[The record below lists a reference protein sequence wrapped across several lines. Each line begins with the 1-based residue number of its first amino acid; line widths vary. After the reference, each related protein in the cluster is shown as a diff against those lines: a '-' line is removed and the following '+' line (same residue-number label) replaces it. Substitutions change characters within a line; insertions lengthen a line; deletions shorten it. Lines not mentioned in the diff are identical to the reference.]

1 MPVQSEDFSA
11 FDEVIE
17 KAKKAPQVKAMP
29 EEDFSAFDEV
39 IKKKG
44 TSEGLSQPTDG
55 LQGGASVS
63 EYGTF
68 PIMGGRVPKDQE
80 SIPGPI
86 VEEPTNAADLLG
98 LQNAQ
103 TKKDLYSKGYDVNKL
118 TSDLQNVDTD
128 LLQGYDAGAFTKDKL
143 LQEYKENPQKYED
156 DIAYLNFVSTH
167 RKAVAALP
175 KEERANFS
183 EIYLTKD
190 KEEGKKLADKINQY
204 GGDYK
209 RELLNN
215 LSKMTGDEY
224 KFLDDELDKEST
236 EKGSRLG
243 YIYNSFLN
251 GIGSVSSG
259 ASDVM
264 MQILT
269 TVLPEKMIGGT
280 KEEALSQWRN
290 EVEPVTRTAM
300 SQLIGAD
307 VGENKQ
313 RKYEKEF
320 WTSAIGGL
328 AGSVP
333 MMVSPYGTG
342 LFLGS
347 YDAGLQSIN
356 NTEEGK
362 KLPESTKSIFAVGV
376 GLAGAALEKVGL
388 DKIFGKQ
395 SKRAAIGIAS
405 KTISDLLE
413 KSTVPITKEV
423 FEAALNAN
431 AKTIKQKIIGAG
443 GKIGRGASI
452 EALTGASQ
460 EAANVV
466 AEKLLNALQKKE
478 VFQPQSMGEIAGRV
492 IYAGAQEGVGGGLL
506 GGVSAFTN
514 KTRNYISEKVA
525 EAKTPEDIQKIK
537 NEVIVQ
543 FQNNRIQRNET
554 DQLIKLVDDYANI
567 NSKVPENV
575 ENRKE
580 VINTISERDEIKTQI
595 DAKQQELNNA
605 DDAFKPELQKELN
618 ALQGRYDELN
628 EEAVAISKGEKL
640 VEEAAV
646 KAEPQEGEQV
656 YRVDYKDEQGNPATK
671 YFRNEEESRSFY
683 ESTPGEKTGYYD
695 KFPRGGKIEE
705 VTPTGA
711 EVVSTATGESEGQKV
726 EGAVPTG
733 GERVG
738 EGAAEAAPAVLEG
751 SVGVGGDMLN
761 ENEFSETQTNVKNE
775 ETRKLINAVAEIYGR
790 PLYIGDFTDKY
801 ISRLQDM
808 GDLGYEVSQLLNAPK
823 RAAKLI
829 NEFAKKNKVEQSIK
843 ETTKAE
849 TETKPETAVGQD
861 VVIQQMKPFT
871 DEMVKIEREFE
882 NNNYEIRTD
891 YDNEIIVTD
900 KDGEIVDAEDL
911 PSNLL
916 KLAQDYEK
924 AVGKLGEFDA
934 SAMEKALSE
943 SRKVEEGQA
952 EVVETEQAKL
962 PPIKEGATA
971 QLPPQ
976 VKGGISRDMV
986 FKDGEW
992 QQQVGGQVTK
1002 VGAAVQQQA
1011 QQQWEADNKLAAAAK
1026 VTPEAKPTVAP
1037 EGKPK
1042 VAPPSKAAEKLKKAK
1057 ERKEAAAAPSG
1068 MPKEGINV
1076 SNKSDLVDLLDRVQ
1090 EESKKRILQAA
1101 QKGINTLKSIFPD
1114 MDIYVHETADSY
1126 NEVMPNKGARNS
1138 RGNFS
1143 FYEEDGKIKGRID
1156 INLSNASETTV
1167 AHEITHAILLKQF
1180 GEDLAAFKQFRDRI
1194 SKVIA
1199 EDLDKELVAFEAK
1212 YKGLDVAP
1220 EEYLTQL
1227 AAILAT
1233 KAETVT
1239 YKPSTLR
1246 KIAAIINELVTRIT
1260 NGKFSPFKSEADFKN
1275 FVDFLNQISGAIREG
1290 KEVVVKEPQI
1300 QKKGLPLTSKYD
1312 IYEAESERPELAGDR
1327 GGRIEGRS
1335 LAPLEGAPSV
1345 PEINGP
1351 DPRLVA
1357 VAEKYAKEN
1366 GIPLR
1371 RQAEYVKVDEGRAKR
1386 IADAYEEMKHDPQNP
1401 KVKEAYDN
1409 LIKQTI
1415 AQYKALTDAGYKFW
1429 FIDANI
1435 PSNAEYASSPYNALR
1450 DARKNKEMGVFPTTD
1465 GFGSDERI
1473 DVSDNPLM
1481 AETGFYWSVGGLDGK
1496 KKPVLANDLFRA
1508 VHDMFGHGL
1517 EGAGFRARGEENAWQ
1532 AHIRLFTGSAIG
1544 ALTSETRGQNSWLN
1558 YGPHGEKNKNAK
1570 VEDTVFADQKTGL
1583 MPEWTW
1589 TEGRAGDQPEIKTR
1603 QDLAEEPTAEDLA
1616 IENNPNSFQNAK
1628 EFANESKFSNKIQF
1642 KNALQ
1647 KRIKSFISEL
1657 KKVYGKSF
1665 DPSVY
1670 DEKTFKYLSD
1680 VLTKESFDAIREHP
1694 EAIGWYDAKTKQAL
1708 AVLSTIHPEIAKDKE
1723 ARGAFIL
1730 SLAIMSNGNKV
1741 DNNFDLAE
1749 KAYRYFKDNKRFY
1762 TEGKYGAQQIGI
1774 KSALKLINSLLDNGL
1789 SMSDINDFLTSKYDA
1804 KDLKITVNGKDKNF
1818 ASGELAKEKVYGAI
1832 IFGSKIGNGF
1842 YMNLWG
1848 EFGQLTMDRWFMRT
1862 WGRLTGTL
1870 IDIKKENI
1878 QNNRERLKSALE
1890 EVKNDQQASEIL
1902 KSITG
1907 PIYSKSL
1914 VDIANI
1920 LEKKSAKKDLRSIL
1934 ENNDKTKE
1942 LKLAAN
1948 NYAKAVR
1955 GEKEAPANGSERKFI
1970 REVFDDVQKRLK
1982 KEYEIDISMA
1992 DLQAVLWY
2000 PEKILYESF
2009 KEGESFEESSKEY
2022 TEESAPDYLNAA
2034 KKIAKKYGIEDNQI
2048 NAAIRS
2054 ESELIRPTEGIGD
2067 TGSRE
2072 AAIESSKESI
2082 EKFKKSLGDEGK
2094 KGKIKSRQDLSSDLK
2109 DVESTAKALEGV
2121 DKSKG
2126 KSLINGL
2133 LNTFTGKDYFYH
2145 GTTSPFSKFK
2155 KFKKMGVE
2163 AIETEQPIFLAQNKN
2178 AAEPFSTAKGGRL
2191 LRVKIS
2197 QDAKLFDPD
2206 KIRTNEKPIEY
2217 DYSNLTEEARKLAE
2231 AFDNNE
2237 IGLTLG
2243 KLKDKDGYEI
2253 ITNYIQH
2260 GDWDV
2265 LESKGV
2271 KEWLIKNG
2279 YDGVF
2284 IREFRNTKDKNLAI
2298 FNPDKLIINEPQSI
2312 SEAYHKA
2319 KEDGTNPEL
2328 VNAVEDLLSERPT
2341 GIKSRQDIGE
2351 DYSEMKDIVQ
2361 DYFDEGISLDDTI
2374 ESITSELGDSS
2385 QETKDLI
2392 TRAYNELKGGKPEEK
2407 AAKPEEAPK
2416 VEDKEAKKEFDELI
2430 SSEIDNFGTF
2440 TNYLSGKTIKKYE
2453 GDELRNEQQVL
2464 EQQLRPALERGLE
2477 IIQKAKE
2484 VFGDNYVAGLLNYLE
2499 TASISPEKKALAYVS
2514 LENELAKQK
2523 MENPSDAPRIEKL
2536 QDLVRAASQAYLRS
2550 NSLAINFG
2558 RLRKFAEIGYDV
2570 SKMTDRFF
2578 SSRQLEDKK
2587 KIEEAIQAKP
2597 DQINKAAEEK
2607 IKEDEEIKKKV
2618 EEGVE
2623 AEIAKLFEKFSD
2635 AKKKVINKSLSAI
2648 DKAMSKL
2655 SSKSYKSGFK
2665 SRSDLDDAM
2674 TEGFKKIKR
2683 AMKAGISPAEAIEI
2697 GIKEIKSIYE
2707 KEYGTTWTDEAAF
2720 RKDLT
2725 EALKAEGAI
2734 SVNLIK
2740 KRIEDLESQ
2749 IKSYQE
2755 KIAKG
2760 GVLGEKRKEKFSDVE
2775 EVQKLIKERDELRKQ
2790 NQKLIRASR
2799 EQSGEMSPSEKAL
2812 QKRIEALEEE
2822 LDRVKERRRKEKP
2835 ETNTP
2840 AEKKLTEREKELI
2853 KAIELENEKWDAEI
2867 DAARQRAKDYEKLE
2881 TERNRQLKKV
2891 GELKEK
2897 LEILK
2902 SGKLPEGKKIEPK
2915 ADTPEIESLKKEL
2928 EDTEKQLRKNL
2939 AHQRRLEELEK
2950 ELQRL
2955 KDRKEKEKNPKKEKE
2970 YSYDETLLRD
2980 QIEKERL
2987 DWKIEKNIEKLN
2999 KELDRVRNRREKTTD
3014 PKQKRELTDEEKRIT
3029 DEIKEEQKKWS
3040 EETVPLK
3047 KLEKDILKLNKQIEK
3062 GQKDK
3067 FEKKTTRESEELDR
3081 LRKEKA
3087 EKQAILEALD
3097 PTPRMFIENALI
3109 EQGFGREINVRTK
3122 DGVEKRMVLDWKKL
3136 AGEEGSV
3143 DNIRERVESALRDK
3157 GYSEEQ
3163 ILRMK
3168 DAFVE
3173 EYNNLAAS
3181 IAEKALNEINAKN
3194 KEGVTIEQ
3202 KSAVRKLVE
3211 MYNYGLFDKDPVE
3224 YEIAL
3229 AKTLGVTGLGVDAV
3243 RKMAELGQTMSN
3255 LFNSNF
3261 EGQPLNESTLR
3272 TAIQVIEE
3280 QARVILNM
3288 EALKGGNWFFKG
3300 TELTR
3305 MYMDVAQRMM
3315 LNTFKQGLENPISG
3329 LLERFY
3335 SSVAYAGKIPE
3346 TLNAQQRKLAR
3357 DIYKEIVLQKGLGYG
3372 NVGNAF
3378 ITTGNIDAYV
3388 HKLPD
3393 SALVQGIMSVAMGK
3407 TILDAVDSSYKAKIT
3422 QQKFTYNLIKILTK
3436 DRVINGK
3443 TVKGM
3448 SLDEAKKYVAEKISG
3463 QSFEKAKQTA
3473 KEIID
3478 RVNKDAGRKIF
3489 NDSPQFVNRL
3499 ANDIVNA
3506 ALINGEAITE
3516 EMVTAAY
3523 NAAYRAAG
3531 RGLGHVSN
3539 NYLTSG
3545 VNYMTGKIETQ
3556 RKKAIE
3562 EKRFTDAAFLNIY
3575 SMLFRNVLNPF
3586 VGGGTN
3592 WIVLKAEKTG
3602 LGLISGFINKVRN
3615 SSKIDMTSETG
3626 MKELEDAMYDDMKA
3640 NDKFTR
3646 GAIGGMVTALAFLL
3660 IKGTAAEDEYEKWIK
3675 KNPWAKKYINVF
3687 TPELV
3692 LLMIAANATEK
3703 DYKKYLENT
3712 LNLGDQ
3718 FDKGKMALKVLHSKD
3733 HLTQFGTLLNS
3744 SIGSPLPWRLVR
3756 DGQQLW
3762 AGATGGEP
3770 YVVSKEK
3777 PKDFF
3782 EAYLKG
3788 GMIDFFQDMMSKE
3801 PKEKKIGEKF
3811 PESKG
3816 IKWLEDKNADMPELP
3831 NLEKIKVNVD
3841 NKHPE
3846 GKMTAE
3852 EQAKFKEIWEA
3863 EAVKVADQI
3872 QKNHEKYQYTLDKE
3886 KLKQIRQRISE
3897 VATKETHEKM
3907 SKYYKRD
3914 RLSSRDEEMFK
3925 IKILG
3930 KEIE

>member
-1 MPVQSEDFSA
+1 MQELDINIEAEAPEQQTEQTEKL
-11 FDEVIE
+11 FDPIYKHKDGRIVT
-17 KAKKAPQVKAMP
+17 KKQLL
-29 EEDFSAFDEV
+29 
-39 IKKKG
+39 
-44 TSEGLSQPTDG
+44 SEGLDDARIQKGLDNQIITQIGDTEDPDQEFQHQDGRKVSVKALAEEGITSDRIATGIAKGLITPIEKKNQLPSTSG
-55 LQGGASVS
+55 LQGGVSVS

-80 SIPGPI
+80 PIPGPI

-128 LLQGYDAGAFTKDKL
+128 LLRGYDAGAFTKDKL

-215 LSKMTGDEY
+215 LSKMTGEEY

-280 KEEALSQWRN
+280 KEEALAQWRN

-313 RKYEKEF
+313 KKYEKEF

-333 MMVSPYGTG
+333 MMVSPYETG

-413 KSTVPITKEV
+413 KSTAPITKEV

-431 AKTIKQKIIGAG
+431 AKTIKQKIIDAG

-466 AEKLLNALQKKE
+466 AEKLLNASQKKE

-506 GGVSAFTN
+506 GGLSAFTN

-543 FQNNRIQRNET
+543 SQKNKIGQNESE
-554 DQLIKLVDDYANI
+554 QLIKLVDDYANI

-605 DDAFKPELQKELN
+605 DDAFKPELQKELD

-628 EEAVAISKGEKL
+628 EEAVAISKGEKP
-640 VEEAAV
+640 VEVSAEV

-711 EVVSTATGESEGQKV
+711 EAVPTVTGEAEGQKV

-733 GERVG
+733 GERLG
-738 EGAAEAAPAVLEG
+738 EGAAEAAPAVLADGFKQAGEKARDTKDATHIG
-751 SVGVGGDMLN
+751 RWMLDNSKKGDVVR
-761 ENEFSETQTNVKNE
+761 F
-775 ETRKLINAVAEIYGR
+775 
-790 PLYIGDFTDKY
+790 
-801 ISRLQDM
+801 QD
-808 GDLGYEVSQLLNAPK
+808 GGYEVTEVNTKKDGTKELVLTPFEF
-823 RAAKLI
+823 
-829 NEFAKKNKVEQSIK
+829 NEDGSKDYNNSGIKIISEQSIK
-843 ETTKAE
+843 NGSNLFENAYTNSKGERVVEQSTYEPVEAAPISTTEA
-849 TETKPETAVGQD
+849 KPETVVGQD

-911 PSNLL
+911 PTDLL

-934 SAMEKALSE
+934 SAMEKALAE

-962 PPIKEGATA
+962 PP
-971 QLPPQ
+971 
-976 VKGGISRDMV
+976 
-986 FKDGEW
+986 
-992 QQQVGGQVTK
+992 
-1002 VGAAVQQQA
+1002 AA
-1011 QQQWEADNKLAAAAK
+1011 
-1026 VTPEAKPTVAP
+1026 
-1037 EGKPK
+1037 KPK
-1042 VAPPSKAAEKLKKAK
+1042 VAPPAKAAEKLKRAK
-1057 ERKEAAAAPSG
+1057 ERKAAPVTSAAPS
-1068 MPKEGINV
+1068 EGINV
-1076 SNKSDLVDLLDRVQ
+1076 SNKSDLVDLLDRVK

-1126 NEVMPNKGARNS
+1126 NAAMIPNKGVRNS

-1143 FYEEDGKIKGRID
+1143 FYEQDGKTKGRID
-1156 INLSNASETTV
+1156 INLSNAAETTV

-1180 GEDLAAFKQFRDRI
+1180 GEDLATFKQFRDRI
-1194 SKVIA
+1194 SKVIS
-1199 EDLDKELVAFEAK
+1199 EDLDKELVAFEKK
-1212 YKGLDVAP
+1212 YEGKDVAP

-1233 KAETVT
+1233 RAETVT

-1300 QKKGLPLTSKYD
+1300 QKKGLPSTPKYD
-1312 IYEAESERPELAGDR
+1312 IYEPESERPEQTGNR
-1327 GGRIEGRS
+1327 GRRYSSGS
-1335 LAPLEGAPSV
+1335 LAPLEGAPNV
-1345 PEINGP
+1345 QGATGP
-1351 DPRLVA
+1351 DQNLIA
-1357 VAEKYAKEN
+1357 AAEKYAREN

-1371 RQAEYVKVDEGRAKR
+1371 RQAEYVKVDEDRAKR
-1386 IADAYEEMKHDPQNP
+1386 IAEAYEEMKHDPQNP
-1401 KVKEAYDN
+1401 KVKEAYED
-1409 LIKQTI
+1409 LIRQTK
-1415 AQYKALTDAGYKFW
+1415 AQYQALMDAGYEFS
-1429 FIDANI
+1429 FFDENTD
-1435 PSNAEYASSPYNALR
+1435 PYDENPYNAMRDLR
-1450 DARKNKEMGVFPTTD
+1450 QNKKMAVYGTYD
-1465 GFGSDERI
+1465 GFGTEGI
-1473 DVSDNPLM
+1473 TATELENNPMLQD
-1481 AETGFYWSVGGLDGK
+1481 TGLRWKDQKGNEQIVT
-1496 KKPVLANDLFRA
+1496 ANDLFRA
-1508 VHDMFGHGL
+1508 VHDAFGHGL

-1532 AHIRLFTGSAIG
+1532 AHVRLFTGPAIG
-1544 ALTSETRGQNSWLN
+1544 AITTETRGQNSWLN
-1558 YGPHGEKNKNAK
+1558 YGPYGEKNKTAK
-1570 VEDTVFADQKTGL
+1570 VKDTVFAEQKTGL

-1589 TEGRAGDQPEIKTR
+1589 TEGRAADQPEIKTK
-1603 QDLAEEPTAEDLA
+1603 QDLADEGTGIKLTGTEPIIKGDNAPTVTVNDKYQDDYSEEDILNKIHASNSRVISLASNMALGEIKYTKKGEKIKFNLPYANISAYKKIKSLREKYKLIKGSSKTAKAEKEKIINQINIVAKKVLIDFTDLMTQNILALYDTLTSDFVANSKQWYVGANRIANEIANKYKLTVEQTAGIIAALSPQNDWFNNVSVAERVIDVMDKYADTKLTKDIVDKAIKYNIKDGSPNDYAKDLA
-1616 IENNPNSFQNAK
+1616 DLFEQYGEVSINELNSKGISNATQS
-1628 EFANESKFSNKIQF
+1628 AILR
-1642 KNALQ
+1642 A
-1647 KRIKSFISEL
+1647 
-1657 KKVYGKSF
+1657 F
-1665 DPSVY
+1665 D
-1670 DEKTFKYLSD
+1670 
-1680 VLTKESFDAIREHP
+1680 
-1694 EAIGWYDAKTKQAL
+1694 QAL
-1708 AVLSTIHPEIAKDKE
+1708 NSPKVAMTDPTGRFVGFDKTPIRWNPESDISKAIDIYRNKDIKNVNE
-1723 ARGAFIL
+1723 NLG
-1730 SLAIMSNGNKV
+1730 NGNKV
-1741 DNNFDLAE
+1741 RNFYNNIVDPYSETPYVTADTHALSAALNSPISASDAGGFGLFNGNLEPSYALVKYAYIKAAE
-1749 KAYRYFKDNKRFY
+1749 IAGVMPREMQSI
-1762 TEGKYGAQQIGI
+1762 TWEAQRIGI
-1774 KSALKLINSLLDNGL
+1774 
-1789 SMSDINDFLTSKYDA
+1789 NDKKRT
-1804 KDLKITVNGKDKNF
+1804 
-1818 ASGELAKEKVYGAI
+1818 EEK
-1832 IFGSKIGNGF
+1832 
-1842 YMNLWG
+1842 
-1848 EFGQLTMDRWFMRT
+1848 
-1862 WGRLTGTL
+1862 
-1870 IDIKKENI
+1870 KKETF
-1878 QNNRERLKSALE
+1878 
-1890 EVKNDQQASEIL
+1890 DYIL
-1902 KSITG
+1902 KS
-1907 PIYSKSL
+1907 
-1914 VDIANI
+1914 
-1920 LEKKSAKKDLRSIL
+1920 
-1934 ENNDKTKE
+1934 
-1942 LKLAAN
+1942 
-1948 NYAKAVR
+1948 
-1955 GEKEAPANGSERKFI
+1955 
-1970 REVFDDVQKRLK
+1970 
-1982 KEYEIDISMA
+1982 
-1992 DLQAVLWY
+1992 
-2000 PEKILYESF
+2000 
-2009 KEGESFEESSKEY
+2009 
-2022 TEESAPDYLNAA
+2022 
-2034 KKIAKKYGIEDNQI
+2034 
-2048 NAAIRS
+2048 
-2054 ESELIRPTEGIGD
+2054 
-2067 TGSRE
+2067 
-2072 AAIESSKESI
+2072 
-2082 EKFKKSLGDEGK
+2082 
-2094 KGKIKSRQDLSSDLK
+2094 
-2109 DVESTAKALEGV
+2109 
-2121 DKSKG
+2121 
-2126 KSLINGL
+2126 
-2133 LNTFTGKDYFYH
+2133 
-2145 GTTSPFSKFK
+2145 
-2155 KFKKMGVE
+2155 
-2163 AIETEQPIFLAQNKN
+2163 
-2178 AAEPFSTAKGGRL
+2178 
-2191 LRVKIS
+2191 
-2197 QDAKLFDPD
+2197 
-2206 KIRTNEKPIEY
+2206 RTNEKSFYERATELIAANRSANPIWGKSRGIE
-2217 DYSNLTEEARKLAE
+2217 TQIP
-2231 AFDNNE
+2231 NNE
-2237 IGLTLG
+2237 ILEGAELRSKQRISSLSDLRRSAEGKLG
-2243 KLKDKDGYEI
+2243 KTDTGMGK
-2253 ITNYIQH
+2253 Q
-2260 GDWDV
+2260 
-2265 LESKGV
+2265 
-2271 KEWLIKNG
+2271 
-2279 YDGVF
+2279 
-2284 IREFRNTKDKNLAI
+2284 
-2298 FNPDKLIINEPQSI
+2298 
-2312 SEAYHKA
+2312 
-2319 KEDGTNPEL
+2319 
-2328 VNAVEDLLSERPT
+2328 PT
-2341 GIKSRQDIGE
+2341 GREGVGKGKIKSRQDIGE

-2361 DYFDEGISLDDTI
+2361 DYLDEGISLDDTI

-2392 TRAYNELKGGKPEEK
+2392 TRAYNELKGAKPEEK

-2416 VEDKEAKKEFDELI
+2416 VEDKEAKKEFDKLTSTI
-2430 SSEIDNFGTF
+2430 PNTGEIT
-2440 TNYLSGKTIKKYE
+2440 TYLSGETIKKYE

-2464 EQQLRPALERGLE
+2464 AQQLRPALERGLD

-2484 VFGDNYVAGLLNYLE
+2484 LFGDNYVAGLLNYLE
-2499 TASISPEKKALAYVS
+2499 TENLPPANKALIYVS

-2523 MENPSDAPRIEKL
+2523 IENPSDAPRIEKL

-2578 SSRQLEDKK
+2578 SSRQLEDKN
-2587 KIEEAIQAKP
+2587 KIEESIQATP

-2740 KRIEDLESQ
+2740 KRIEELESQ
-2749 IKSYQE
+2749 IKIYQE

-2760 GVLGEKRKEKFSDVE
+2760 GVPGEKRKGKFSDVE

-2790 NQKLIRASR
+2790 NQKLIRESR
-2799 EQSGEMSPSEKAL
+2799 EQSGEMSRSEKAL
-2812 QKRIEALEEE
+2812 QKKIEALETE
-2822 LDRVKERRRKEKP
+2822 LERVKFRKEKEKP
-2835 ETNTP
+2835 EKNTP

-2867 DAARQRAKDYEKLE
+2867 DAARQMAKDYEKLE

-2902 SGKLPEGKKIEPK
+2902 SGKFPEGKKIEPK
-2915 ADTPEIESLKKEL
+2915 ADTPEIEALKKEI
-2928 EDTEKQLRKNL
+2928 EDTEKELRKNL
-2939 AHQRRLEELEK
+2939 AHQKRLDELEK

-2955 KDRKEKEKNPKKEKE
+2955 KDRKEKEKNPEKKKE

-2999 KELDRVRNRREKTTD
+2999 KELDRVRNRREKITD

-3040 EETVPLK
+3040 EERVPIK
-3047 KLEKDILKLNKQIEK
+3047 KLENDILKLNEQIEK

-3067 FEKKTTRESEELDR
+3067 FEKKATRESEALDR

-3136 AGEEGSV
+3136 AGEEGSI
-3143 DNIRERVESALRDK
+3143 DNIKERVEAALRGK

-3224 YEIAL
+3224 YETAL
-3229 AKTLGVTGLGVDAV
+3229 AKTLGVTGIGVDAV
-3243 RKMAELGQTMSN
+3243 KKMAELGQTMSN

-3288 EALKGGNWFFKG
+3288 EALKGGNWGFKV

-3305 MYMDVAQRMM
+3305 MYMDASQRMM

-3357 DIYKEIVLQKGLGYG
+3357 DIYKEMVFQKGLGYG

-3388 HKLPD
+3388 NKLPD

-3443 TVKGM
+3443 TVKGI
-3448 SLDEAKKYVAEKISG
+3448 SLDEAKKYVADKISG

-3473 KEIID
+3473 KGIID
-3478 RVNKDAGRKIF
+3478 RVNRDAGRKIF

-3602 LGLISGFINKVRN
+3602 LGLISGFISKVRN

-3640 NDKFTR
+3640 NDKLTR

-3687 TPELV
+3687 TPEIV
-3692 LLMIAANATEK
+3692 LLMVAANATEK

-3712 LNLGDQ
+3712 LNMGDQ
-3718 FDKGKMALKVLHSKD
+3718 FDKGKMALKVLYSKD
-3733 HLTQFGTLLNS
+3733 RSTQLGTLLGS
-3744 SIGSPLPWRLVR
+3744 SIGNPLPWRLVR

-3777 PKDFF
+3777 PKNFS

-3788 GMIDFFQDMMSKE
+3788 GMFDFYKDMMSKE

-3831 NLEKIKVNVD
+3831 DLEKIKVNVD
-3841 NKHPE
+3841 DKHPE
-3846 GKMTAE
+3846 GKMTTE